1 MRSTRRSAEPKA
13 GRRGFL
19 KSAGAGL
26 AMAAGYPA
34 SAQIPATVP
43 ETVTHAGA
51 ERPLSDGEK
60 VKRIASNSYPI
71 RFNFKTRNPSESE
84 EKSKAA
90 KEKYGEITL
99 LDYPD
104 FTKEHFPG
112 VTRRGVWSS

>member
-1 MRSTRRSAEPKA
+1 MMRSKGSKAEPNA

-26 AMAAGYPA
+26 AVAAGYPA
-34 SAQIPATVP
+34 LAQAPATVP

-51 ERPLSDGEK
+51 SRPLSDSEK

-99 LDYPD
+99 LDYPA

-112 VTRRGVWSS
+112 VT